1 MDGELFLLKPGQR
14 LEGIPHKAWNAFV
27 EAARYAKGQQRSLGR
42 SAVRDV
48 PQTGIVRV
56 KNCSGEDRDRFDVLG
71 IDEVFPQPADNPSRF
86 KVGPVLHGVTPDKEK
101 HCGRFVVLLEPA
113 KSNKIVSAC
122 ITGITVARLHV
133 GEDEDWLQSA
143 DIEDG
148 KAEHLKARVQGSAKI
163 LWREEGTGTVWAV
176 VRLSNHQPNHYLA
189 KIPSGGIPAR
199 RGLQTGTA
207 QCDLFSIDET
217 GLLEPVRRPGGD
229 PVRVDVRHHGTQP
242 IRGPVNVNEP
252 QYLGVTFDGQES
264 WLLDPPKQTLLCVP
278 TRRIKPKSWGSAREL
293 RFVEGRW
300 APIGAVVS
308 VYNVCDYALLAS
320 QQIVGHFHED
330 TSAYLSLGCRCC
342 DGSSSSSSSSSSNS
356 DSSTSGSSHSASS
369 SSTSGLSSSVSSS
382 ISSESGSSSASV
394 TVSSSSSSPSSS
406 STSGSSSQSSSGS
419 GSSSRSRSGSASGS
433 PSGSS
438 GSVSVSVGGLSS
450 SSSLSSQSDS
460 SGSSGDSSQSDGG
473 GSSSSE
479 SQSASPSGPSSDGP
493 SGSVIVPPS
502 ESGSESEPPIPS
514 DSGSPST
521 SESDSRPSTS
531 DSNPPSLPP
540 PGSSSSGC
548 TSSWIWSCGWELLE
562 SNCDDPEPPEGT
574 GDYDGALMETAA

>member
-42 SAVRDV
+42 NAVRDV

-113 KSNKIVSAC
+113 KNNKIVSAC

-163 LWREEGTGTVWAV
+163 LWREEGEGTVWAV
-176 VRLSNHQPNHYLA
+176 VRLSNVQPNHYLA
-189 KIPSGGIPAR
+189 KIPAGGIPAR

-207 QCDLFSIDET
+207 QCDLFTVDET
-217 GLLEPVRRPGGD
+217 GLLEPVRRPGGE

-242 IRGPVNVNEP
+242 IRGPVNANEP

-308 VYNVCDYALLAS
+308 VYNVCDYALLTS

-342 DGSSSSSSSSSSNS
+342 DGSSSSSSSSNS
-356 DSSTSGSSHSASS
+356 DSSTSSPSHSAASS
-369 SSTSGLSSSVSSS
+369 SSSGPSGSSSSS
-382 ISSESGSSSASV
+382 ISSESGSG
-394 TVSSSSSSPSSS
+394 SSSSLPSSS
-406 STSGSSSQSSSGS
+406 LSSTGSSSVSGSSSRSSSGS
-419 GSSSRSRSGSASGS
+419 GSSSHSRSGVS
-433 PSGSS
+433 SS
-438 GSVSVSVGGLSS
+438 G
-450 SSSLSSQSDS
+450 SSQSDSISVGGSSSPASVSSQSGS
-460 SGSSGDSSQSDGG
+460 SGSSGDSGQSVVA

-479 SQSASPSGPSSDGP
+479 SPSESQSQSTGPSSDGP
-493 SGSVIVPPS
+493 SGSVIVLP
-502 ESGSESEPPIPS
+502 SGSGSTSRDGS
-514 DSGSPST
+514 DSRSVSA
-521 SESDSRPSTS
+521 SESRPSTS

>member
-1 MDGELFLLKPGQR
+1 M
-14 LEGIPHKAWNAFV
+14 
-27 EAARYAKGQQRSLGR
+27 
-42 SAVRDV
+42 
-48 PQTGIVRV
+48 
-56 KNCSGEDRDRFDVLG
+56 
-71 IDEVFPQPADNPSRF
+71 
-86 KVGPVLHGVTPDKEK
+86 
-101 HCGRFVVLLEPA
+101 
-113 KSNKIVSAC
+113 
-122 ITGITVARLHV
+122 
-133 GEDEDWLQSA
+133 
-143 DIEDG
+143 
-148 KAEHLKARVQGSAKI
+148 
-163 LWREEGTGTVWAV
+163 
-176 VRLSNHQPNHYLA
+176 RLSNHQPNHYLA
-189 KIPSGGIPAR
+189 KIPAGGIPAR

-207 QCDLFSIDET
+207 QCDLFTVDET

-229 PVRVDVRHHGTQP
+229 VVRVAVQHHGTQP
-242 IRGPVNVNEP
+242 IRGPVNPDEP

-278 TRRIKPKSWGSAREL
+278 LKRIKSKSWGPAREL
-293 RFVEGRW
+293 RFLAGRW
-300 APIGAVVS
+300 TPSGSVVS

-342 DGSSSSSSSSSSNS
+342 DGSSSSSSSSSTS
-356 DSSTSGSSHSASS
+356 DSSTSGPSDSASS
-369 SSTSGLSSSVSSS
+369 SSSSGPSSSASSS
-382 ISSESGSSSASV
+382 ISSESGSSSSSMIL
-394 TVSSSSSSPSSS
+394 SSSSSSASSS
-406 STSGSSSQSSSGS
+406 SASGSSSHSSSGS
-419 GSSSRSRSGSASGS
+419 GSSSRSRSGSSSSGS
-433 PSGSS
+433 PSESS

-450 SSSLSSQSDS
+450 SSSLSSQSGS

-493 SGSVIVPPS
+493 SDSVIVPPS

-531 DSNPPSLPP
+531 DSNPPSEPP

-574 GDYDGALMETAA
+574 GDYDGALTETAA